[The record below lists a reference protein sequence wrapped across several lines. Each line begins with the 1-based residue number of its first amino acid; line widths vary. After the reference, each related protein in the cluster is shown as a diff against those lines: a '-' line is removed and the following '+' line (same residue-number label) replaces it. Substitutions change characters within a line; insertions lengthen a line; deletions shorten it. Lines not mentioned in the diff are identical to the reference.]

1 MWPYML
7 AGLACGSRIILYDG
21 SPLFPDAKTYLLL
34 IDEQKY
40 AKFSTYILTQADM
53 FFTALRISV
62 RAPASYLKSRA
73 VESFHDVS
81 AHNHLSCP
89 AEETFF
95 RGCWRI

>member
-1 MWPYML
+1 MWPHML

-21 SPLFPDAKTYLLL
+21 SPLFPDAKTYLRL

-40 AKFSTYILTQADM
+40 AKYSTFICTQADT

-62 RAPASYLKSRA
+62 RAPASSLRSRA

-81 AHNHLSCP
+81 AHEHLSCP
-89 AEETFF
+89 AEETFC
-95 RGCWRI
+95 RGCRRI